1 MSQPEDNLLVT
12 REDGLFFH
20 GVRVERRHIDIAS
33 ERYEVFALK
42 DAADLLDLP
51 EFGRRFL
58 DDGIAPYGFELWPG
72 AVMLSEWI
80 ARGNA
85 GPPSEALE
93 IGCGLALL
101 SIVATRHGWKMSA
114 TDNDEHALQFAAIN
128 AQLNN
133 VRLHHLGPLDW
144 NHPPAD
150 QKFPFIVGSDVLYD
164 ADNFNPILRCVDTL
178 LAPDGTTLFA
188 DPFRGV
194 ADRFPGMA
202 EAAGFKCA
210 TLAAMARMDNRR
222 SIDGRIFQLRRQS
235 N

>member
-1 MSQPEDNLLVT
+1 MTSPAENLLT
-12 REDGLFFH
+12 SRDDGLFFH
-20 GVRVERRHIDIAS
+20 GVRVERRHIDIAG
-33 ERYEVFALK
+33 ERFEVFALK

-80 ARGNA
+80 ATGKA

-128 AQLNN
+128 AQLND
-133 VRLHHLGPLDW
+133 VQLHHLGPLDW
-144 NHPPAD
+144 NYPPAD
-150 QKFPFIVGSDVLYD
+150 RKFPFIVGSDVLYD
-164 ADNFNPILRCVDTL
+164 ADNFNPILRCVNTL
-178 LAPDGTTLFA
+178 LAEGGTTFFA

-194 ADRFPGMA
+194 ADRFPGLA
-202 EAAGFKCA
+202 EAAGFACE
-210 TLAAMARMDNRR
+210 TLLAQARMDSGRV
-222 SIDGRIFQLRRQS
+222 IDGRIFRLRRMS
-235 N
+235 